1 MKFAVILF
9 LVSLNAFAYS
19 QKLVRINVAAGPD
32 QVHAL
37 LIQLYQYPEFQ
48 NGLIVLKNGT
58 SISGRL
64 NYHKALGQIHVI
76 NKADTVAI
84 LENYDIRYVLINTD
98 SIFFDSRF
106 ITVIHTGKYFSLGKH
121 EKVRSA
127 HREAKMA
134 YRKIPDP
141 VSVTESL
148 RSAPQKSFSLH
159 PNGKTDIPLIK
170 QTIFLSGGQA
180 SPV

>member
-106 ITVIHTGKYFSLGKH
+106 
-121 EKVRSA
+121 
-127 HREAKMA
+127 
-134 YRKIPDP
+134 
-141 VSVTESL
+141 
-148 RSAPQKSFSLH
+148 
-159 PNGKTDIPLIK
+159 
-170 QTIFLSGGQA
+170 
-180 SPV
+180 SPSPKNS